1 MSVTESAPPVQ
12 QRGRWPGPIRLRRG
26 WARADARP
34 WNDRTPDANLRI
46 IRGGASFLDAC
57 TAWLIGH
64 GAPSVLSPPLGSG
77 TARTWESVG
86 YQRSVPLALMRLEL
100 VQPVRSPDHLVV
112 AEDVA
117 LESLLR
123 IDHAAFDDFW
133 RFDRVGLE
141 EAINATSNARTL
153 TIRGSDANPVAYA
166 VIGLGHAVS
175 YLQRLAVHPDWQR
188 SGMGRSL
195 VRASARVAR
204 TAGTRAM
211 MLNTQQENEAAI
223 RLYASEGFVTQPEP
237 LAVLRRS

>member
-46 IRGGASFLDAC
+46 IRGGAPFLDAC
-57 TAWLIGH
+57 TAWLIGN

-77 TARTWESVG
+77 AARTWESVG

-100 VQPVRSPDHLVV
+100 AQPVPAPDHLVV
-112 AEDVA
+112 SDDVV
-117 LESLLR
+117 LGDLLR

-133 RFDRVGLE
+133 QFDRVGLE

-153 TIRGSDANPVAYA
+153 TIRGPEAEPVAYA
-166 VIGLGHAVS
+166 VIGLGHAIS

-211 MLNTQQENEAAI
+211 VLNTQQENEAAI
-223 RLYASEGFVTQPEP
+223 QLYASEGFVTQAEP
-237 LAVLRRS
+237 LMVLRRS